1 MTSEQ
6 LLIDEYEYQKAL
18 SLKKN
23 VAYGDSAL
31 HPLQIFSKLGATE
44 GIRARLDDKL
54 ARIQRGDEH
63 AFDENPIDDIIGYLV
78 LLKVAERTEQ
88 DAVEEAALQEIVDI
102 VSAGCSTDDE
112 EGALRELAEKVHV
125 TWVGEGTA

>member
-23 VAYGDSAL
+23 AAYGDSAL

-44 GIRARLDDKL
+44 GIKARLDDKL
-54 ARIQRGDEH
+54 ARIQRGDAD
-63 AFDENPIDDIIGYLV
+63 AFDENPIDDIVGYLV
-78 LLKVAERTEQ
+78 LLKIAERLEK
-88 DAVEEAALQEIVDI
+88 DAAEEAM
-102 VSAGCSTDDE
+102 
-112 EGALRELAEKVHV
+112 LRALAERMHV
-125 TWVGEGTA
+125 TVVS